1 MQQLIA
7 IALGGSV
14 GATMR
19 FLTANGIYAL
29 LGRGFPHGTLF
40 VNVLGS
46 LLMGF
51 LTELM
56 VNRFALAAEYRGA
69 ILVGFL
75 GAFTT
80 FSTFALETLYLF
92 EEGNLLKAFLNIFL
106 SVILCLTA
114 CWVGLIWGRTIFSDA
129 MPLTGF
135 QEIASVKLT
144 LSFFAAFMIS
154 LFAELLLNR
163 LSLNSETRAIFFIV
177 LLGAVTIFSTLWLGF
192 KNSTL
197 QVEFHH
203 LLSLFIINTLFG
215 ALVIWSG
222 SWTGNW
228 LWQLKLSP

>member
-19 FLTANGIYAL
+19 FLTANGIYGL
-29 LGRGFPHGTLF
+29 LGRSFPHGTLF

-56 VNRFALAAEYRGA
+56 VNRFALAAEYRAA

-114 CWVGLIWGRTIFSDA
+114 CWVGLIWGRMVFSET
-129 MPLTGF
+129 MPLSGLH
-135 QEIASVKLT
+135 ALPSVKLA
-144 LSFFAAFMIS
+144 LSLFAAFMVS
-154 LFAELLLNR
+154 FFAELLLNIFG
-163 LSLNSETRAIFFIV
+163 LNTETRAIFFIG
-177 LLGAVTIFSTLWLGF
+177 LLSAVSISLTLWLGF
-192 KNSTL
+192 RSSTL
-197 QVEFHH
+197 QLEFHH
-203 LLSLFIINTLFG
+203 LLVLFIINTLLG
-215 ALVIWSG
+215 AALVWSG
-222 SWTGNW
+222 SYIGNW
-228 LWQLKLSP
+228 LWQLKPSP